1 MVIPSGVILPR
12 CHGGDFQSPREP
24 RESDEGKPMNGT
36 SKTEPGAAQ
45 PNAELRTAWD
55 AFRPDLFSD
64 RIALVTGAAG
74 GMGRETALA
83 FANLGAQVILTDL
96 PGERLDEALAR
107 CQEASGRDHYSV
119 AADVSAPAGIASI
132 YSVVDVVGRLDHV
145 AACAAVLSTVSA
157 LDETWDHWHRIQD
170 INAGGTYFVLQE
182 AYRRMIPNGSG
193 TLVAVASDAGKR
205 GGGGLVADGAYGAS
219 KASVL
224 SMVKSFAREFAKSGV
239 RINALTPGPS
249 DTTFFGNRLTDELR
263 ALIGNNLP
271 IGRMGTAPEMSAAII
286 FLSSPAASF
295 VYGSSFNVDGGSMF
309 E

>member
-1 MVIPSGVILPR
+1 MDSASR
-12 CHGGDFQSPREP
+12 
-24 RESDEGKPMNGT
+24 
-36 SKTEPGAAQ
+36 TEPGATQ
-45 PNAELRTAWD
+45 TIVGHRTAWD

-64 RIALVTGAAG
+64 RVALITGAAG

-83 FANLGAQVILTDL
+83 YANLGADVILTDL
-96 PGERLDEALAR
+96 PGERLDATIAL
-107 CQEASGRDHYSV
+107 CQEATGRDHYSV
-119 AADVSAPAGIASI
+119 AADVSAPAGIESI
-132 YSVVDVVGRLDHV
+132 YTLVDKVGRLDHV
-145 AACAAVLSTVSA
+145 AACAAVLSSVSA
-157 LDETWDHWHRIQD
+157 LDETWDHWHHIQA
-170 INAGGTYFVLQE
+170 INAEGTYFVLQE

-224 SMVKSFAREFAKSGV
+224 SMVKSLAREFAKSGV

-249 DTTFFGNRLTDELR
+249 DTPFFGNRLTEELR
-263 ALIGNNLP
+263 ALISKNLP
-271 IGRMGTAPEMSAAII
+271 IGRMGTAADMAAAIM